1 MYLNKGKS
9 LELGHG
15 VAVALEGSVDD
26 IGTVVVHVRDDGLV
40 HGTVP
45 LYVAR
50 RSVTVPVTILVRVM
64 VHRVLT
70 SPPLAM
76 CIRNWGVLGKHTGH
90 GPVEQVWVVG
100 KGLGIQGV
108 IVQTDGTVVTE
119 TLSESPDHEVGDPDV
134 SDTATCV
141 EVLDGEL
148 TDDGE
153 TEDTT
158 DLGAGGVV
166 CPVPVR
172 LVAGSGDF
180 LHLAA
185 GEPGSEDGELFLGLG
200 SPGGHD
206 FLKVVFGHTEANKVV
221 VGDVFGLLG
230 VDLSALHIIVGI
242 LLSLS
247 WLPGGTV
254 LAT

>member
-45 LYVAR
+45 LHVAR
-50 RSVTVPVTILVRVM
+50 RSVTVSVAVLVGVV
-64 VHRVLT
+64 VHGVLAS
-70 SPPLAM
+70 SPLTM
-76 CIRNWGVLGKHTGH
+76 SIRNWGVLGEDTGH

-141 EVLDGEL
+141 EVLDREL
-148 TDDGE
+148 TNNGK

-158 DLGAGGVV
+158 NLGAGSVV
-166 CPVPVR
+166 GPVPVG
-172 LVAGSGDF
+172 LVARSGDF
-180 LHLAA
+180 LHFAA
-185 GEPGSEDGELFLGLG
+185 GEPASENSELFLSLG

-206 FLKVVFGHTEANKVV
+206 FLEVMFGHTETDQVV
-221 VGDVFGLLG
+221 VGNILCLLG